1 MTMQAPSPNVM
12 PQTHLSAVLNYLKQ
26 GHPVLPPQ
34 TMEPIVPNF
43 NSTARGQAGHFPMT
57 NPTGA

>member
-26 GHPVLPPQ
+26 GHPVLPSQ
-34 TMEPIVPNF
+34 YMQPIEPNF
-43 NSTARGQAGHFPMT
+43 NSKGQVGHFPMT